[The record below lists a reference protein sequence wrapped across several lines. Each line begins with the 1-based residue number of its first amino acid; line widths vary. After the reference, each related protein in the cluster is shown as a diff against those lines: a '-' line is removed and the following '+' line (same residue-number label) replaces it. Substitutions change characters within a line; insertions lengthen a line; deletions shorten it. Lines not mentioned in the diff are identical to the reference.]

1 MTEEQP
7 LTEVPGG
14 ARWRKRIRMVALAV
28 LGLCV
33 LCLMVGIGLLSLGT
47 FTLPG
52 VLALVLAL
60 LLLLLGIYLN
70 AASRLIRYTNGSVIG
85 EWELKQK

>member
-1 MTEEQP
+1 MNEELL

-14 ARWRKRIRMVALAV
+14 AKWRKRIRMVALAA

-33 LCLMVGIGLLSLGT
+33 LCLLVGIGLLSLGT

-60 LLLLLGIYLN
+60 FLLLLGMYLN
-70 AASRLIRYTNGSVIG
+70 AASRLIRYTDGSTIG
-85 EWELKQK
+85 EWELKKK